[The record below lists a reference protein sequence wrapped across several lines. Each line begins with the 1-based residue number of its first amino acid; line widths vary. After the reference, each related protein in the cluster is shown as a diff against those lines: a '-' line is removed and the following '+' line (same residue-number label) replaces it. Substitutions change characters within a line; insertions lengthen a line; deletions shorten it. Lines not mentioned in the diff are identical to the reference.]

1 VAFKKSF
8 RDINMKYNYII
19 ENDAEF
25 GIIIRE
31 NYFNKLF
38 SENRR
43 WTIKTLISK
52 TDVYN
57 EKSFNRTKQWVLEN
71 HPELLI

>member
-1 VAFKKSF
+1 
-8 RDINMKYNYII
+8 MKYNYII
-19 ENDAEF
+19 ENDPEF
-25 GIIIRE
+25 GIIIKE

-52 TDVYN
+52 TSVYN

-71 HPELLI
+71 HPEILI